1 MVRRLFGVEHL
12 FAVGGTVVGNAKADT
27 VRASEPRRVSAG
39 GCVGHPLTSLCWPGG
54 GAAINNSSVLSGSS
68 FQDGCKPGIR
78 LVLACPLRYG
88 RS

>member
-12 FAVGGTVVGNAKADT
+12 FAVVGTVVGNAKADT
-27 VRASEPRRVSAG
+27 VRASVPRRVSAG
-39 GCVGHPLTSLCWPGG
+39 GCVGHPLTS
-54 GAAINNSSVLSGSS
+54 LSGSS